1 MRTAVTQV
9 EQATPSRAQ
18 KNLPLLQILLT
29 ATYCDAVSA
38 SGFSTNAKS
47 TRGSAVDDLSH
58 ADMMHIEMR
67 LNGSRSPHCHLR
79 HSSELCR
86 NDEIRRSGEVAIPQL
101 YAKLKSPIIE
111 GTMEED

>member
-1 MRTAVTQV
+1 
-9 EQATPSRAQ
+9 
-18 KNLPLLQILLT
+18 
-29 ATYCDAVSA
+29 
-38 SGFSTNAKS
+38 
-47 TRGSAVDDLSH
+47 
-58 ADMMHIEMR
+58 MMHIEMR

-111 GTMEED
+111 GTMEDGAVLTGPVHIGKGVVVHAQL